1 MELEFV
7 YSPQMSTF
15 NVRNTFYY
23 SDSKELQSWIDTINY
38 VAASL
43 SAPALPNA
51 VGSQKKFQRQLL
63 PASYTRLNLVLHRL
77 VFKMEFIFRICHL
90 NY

>member
-1 MELEFV
+1 MKDWIC
-7 YSPQMSTF
+7 
-15 NVRNTFYY
+15 

-63 PASYTRLNLVLHRL
+63 PATYSKLNLVTHNST
-77 VFKMEFIFRICHL
+77 VSTKFF
-90 NY
+90 NV